1 MVTDEMRTIIS
12 NAGSEEAL
20 KVAAGKA
27 GYRPLSYDGLKKV
40 LLGFTTVEEL
50 ESNASFDFISPV

>member
-12 NAGSEEAL
+12 RGGSEEEL
-20 KVAAGKA
+20 KAAATKA
-27 GYRPLSYDGLKKV
+27 GYKPLSYDGLKKV

-50 ESNASFDFISPV
+50 KAHASFDFITGV